1 MPCVK
6 NRKAEDCFF
15 GNVPVSS
22 ALKKRSPKPQKKA
35 YSPTGRSKKSRRSR
49 LSLKKTTLGKKISLF
64 RELVKS
70 AFPPSRFQD
79 CLSRDFA

>member
-1 MPCVK
+1 MPCIK

-15 GNVPVSS
+15 RERSRKFGVE
-22 ALKKRSPKPQKKA
+22 KRSPKPQKKA